1 MTKKFLR
8 NIIIS
13 IFIVVLF
20 ICCFFGIRHITN
32 KDDMIDVGIDVY
44 FREITTSFMKS
55 ERHEI
60 KGETNEDIVN
70 SVLEELKLEPRDEA
84 LASVIPEDIEFKSI
98 NIDKNV
104 VTVDVSSEYNGLSSG
119 EELMA
124 RAAIVNTLSGL
135 DFIDYVRITVEGFE
149 IRNSEGE
156 PIGLMSSENYIIS
169 PLISPEPKN
178 YKTVKLYF
186 ANKDATAFNIE
197 EREIEVNPNE
207 PLEKY
212 IIEELIKGPKE
223 EGNYATIP
231 SETKLRSI
239 KTETT
244 DGICYVDLSSDFVT
258 KHTGGSTG
266 EWFTIYSIVNS
277 LTELENIK
285 KVQFLIE
292 GEKQQDFKGHIDFST
307 LFEADLTYGD

>member
-1 MTKKFLR
+1 MTKKLLR

-13 IFIVVLF
+13 IFILLLF
-20 ICCFFGIRHITN
+20 IGCFLGIRYITN
-32 KDDMIDVGIDVY
+32 KDDMIDVGIDIY
-44 FREITTSFMKS
+44 FKEITTSFMKS

-70 SVLEELKLEPRDEA
+70 SVLEELKLGPRDEA
-84 LASVIPEDIEFKSI
+84 LVGIIPEDIEFKNI

-104 VTVDVSSEYNGLSSG
+104 VTVDVSSEYSQLSSG
-119 EELMA
+119 EELMV
-124 RAAIVNTLSGL
+124 RAAIVNTLTGL
-135 DFIDYVRITVEGFE
+135 DFIDYVKITVEGFE
-149 IRNSEGE
+149 IRNSQGE
-156 PIGLMSSENYIIS
+156 PIGLMSSESYITTPI
-169 PLISPEPKN
+169 ISPEPKN
-178 YKTVKLYF
+178 YRTVKLYF

-212 IIEELIKGPKE
+212 IIEELIKGPQE
-223 EGNYATIP
+223 EGNYSTVP

-292 GEKQQDFKGHIDFST
+292 GEKQQNFKGHIDFST

>member
-98 NIDKNV
+98 NIDKNI